1 MNVIFNEIRDR
12 MDWQDDVIAT
22 WCERHPQESLMLEGK
37 KGVHTWMILMTTTMM
52 SLKKG
57 VVEVFKEI

>member
-1 MNVIFNEIRDR
+1 
-12 MDWQDDVIAT
+12 
-22 WCERHPQESLMLEGK
+22 MLEGK

-57 VVEVFKEI
+57 VVEVFKEIRGGKMGLIET

>member
-1 MNVIFNEIRDR
+1 
-12 MDWQDDVIAT
+12 
-22 WCERHPQESLMLEGK
+22 MLEGK

-57 VVEVFKEI
+57 TRRGFQRDPRWQNGTN